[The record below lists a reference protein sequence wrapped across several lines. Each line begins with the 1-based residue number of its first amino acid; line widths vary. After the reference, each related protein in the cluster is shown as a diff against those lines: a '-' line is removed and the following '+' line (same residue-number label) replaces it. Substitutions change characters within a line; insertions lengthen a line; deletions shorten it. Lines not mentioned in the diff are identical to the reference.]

1 MFYPD
6 FVAQLIDGRK
16 LIVEYKSV
24 NRTDSRDSLE
34 KRNVGARLQE
44 ISNGSV
50 VFLWSERDRD
60 GGVSR
65 QIDIA
70 MELGPHST

>member
-16 LIVEYKSV
+16 LIVEDKGV
-24 NRTDSRDSLE
+24 NRTDNRDSLE
-34 KRNVGARLQE
+34 KRNIGARLQE

-50 VFLWSERDRD
+50 VFLWAERDRD

-70 MELGPHST
+70 MGLGPHTT

>member
-44 ISNGSV
+44 IINGSV

-65 QIDIA
+65 
-70 MELGPHST
+70 

>member
-16 LIVEYKSV
+16 LIVEDKGV
-24 NRTDSRDSLE
+24 NRTDNRDSLE
-34 KRNVGARLQE
+34 KRNIGARLQE

-50 VFLWSERDRD
+50 VFLWAERDCD
-60 GGVSR
+60 SGVSR

-70 MELGPHST
+70 MGLGPHTT